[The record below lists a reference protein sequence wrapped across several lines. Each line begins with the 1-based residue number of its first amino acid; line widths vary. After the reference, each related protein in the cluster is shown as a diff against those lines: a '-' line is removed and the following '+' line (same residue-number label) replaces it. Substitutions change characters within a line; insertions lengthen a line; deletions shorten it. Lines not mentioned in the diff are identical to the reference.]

1 MVVKEKFFPREIEN
15 RIMQFAYRDEI
26 VVIRGPRQAGKT
38 TLMKLIAEKMQGKKV
53 FVNLDILS
61 NRNSIAESP
70 IDYVKRVKGKGKGRL
85 LLFLDEV
92 QRLENAGEILKIIYD
107 EFKGGVKIFA
117 SGSSSLEIKQK
128 VLGFLVG
135 RAMVFTLYTFSF
147 GEFLNAK
154 DPGLY
159 KVFKE
164 RNASVLEYIEKG
176 IEPMPKA
183 LSEDLLRMWK
193 EYVVYGGY
201 PEVVKAKNVVLKE
214 SLLSNL
220 VDLYIEKDIVS
231 YFKIEDTR
239 EFESFLRILSFND
252 AQMLPLSNVAND
264 SNITLY
270 KAKLYLDIIENTY
283 IAMRVYPYY
292 KSVATSIRKTP
303 KIYFLD
309 LGLRNAILK
318 NMLPYDKRD
327 DIGKLAENFVFREL
341 FALGKELKYWRTK
354 SGGEMDFV
362 IEEHDTLVPI
372 EVKLSGSKALGK
384 SFYSFLKK
392 YRPKRALVVTL
403 NEFSKREINGTT
415 VYSVPIFY
423 L

>member
-1 MVVKEKFFPREIEN
+1 MSAQEKFFNRDIES
-15 RIMQFAYRDEI
+15 RIMQFADRDEI

-53 FVNLDILS
+53 FVDLDILS
-61 NRNSIAESP
+61 NRNSIAEAP
-70 IDYVKRVKGKGKGRL
+70 IDYVKRLGGTGNGRL

-92 QRLENAGEILKIIYD
+92 QRLDNAGEILKIIYD
-107 EFKGGVKIFA
+107 EFKGEVKIFA
-117 SGSSSLEIKQK
+117 SGSSSLEIRQK

-135 RAMVFTLYTFSF
+135 RAVVFTLYTFSF

-159 KVFKE
+159 NVFKE
-164 RNASVLEYIEKG
+164 KNASVLEYIEKG
-176 IEPMPKA
+176 AEPMPKA

-193 EYVVYGGY
+193 DYVVYGGY
-201 PEVVKAKNVVLKE
+201 PEVVKAEKAALKE

-220 VDLYIEKDIVS
+220 ADLYIEKDIIS
-231 YFKIEDTR
+231 YFKIENTR
-239 EFESFLRILSFND
+239 EFESFLKALSFND
-252 AQMLPLSNVAND
+252 AQMLLLSNAAND
-264 SNITLY
+264 SNISFY

-283 IAMRVYPYY
+283 IAMRIYPYY
-292 KSVATSIRKTP
+292 KNVSTSIRKTP

-309 LGLRNAILK
+309 LGLRNAVLK

-327 DIGKLAENFVFREL
+327 DTGKLAENFVFREL
-341 FALGKELKYWRTK
+341 VGLGKEPKYWRTK
-354 SGGEMDFV
+354 SGAEIDFV
-362 IEEHDTLVPI
+362 IEEHDGLVPI
-372 EVKLSGSKALGK
+372 EVKLGGSRALGK
-384 SFYSFLKK
+384 SFYSFIETYK
-392 YRPKRALVVTL
+392 PKRALVVTL
-403 NEFSKREINGTT
+403 DEFSKTKINGTT